1 MTSFSLRPEDYDA
14 ARLERH
20 CGGPVWAVVPARAA
34 LLVHDL
40 QPHYLRTLSR
50 AGRRHLLARVV
61 EVVNWADGHGVPV
74 LASGPRPAAD
84 LAQRGLLGACW
95 GMGLSPKQA
104 ARIALPR
111 LGAPDVTRI
120 AKRAY
125 SAFYATDLEAE
136 LRRRG
141 RDQLVVVGIYASHG
155 ILATS
160 VDAISRDIQVFVPFD
175 ATADYTAYRH
185 AAALDL
191 MGTMSARVLAV
202 DDLPGDPDDTL

>member
-1 MTSFSLRPEDYDA
+1 MTSLSLQAEDYDV

-20 CGGPVWAVVPARAA
+20 CGGPLWAVAPERAA

-40 QPHYLRTLSR
+40 QPHYLRTLSGT
-50 AGRRHLLARVV
+50 GRRHLLDRVV
-61 EVVNWADGHGVPV
+61 EVLNWADGHGVPV
-74 LASGPRPAAD
+74 LASGPRPADD
-84 LAQRGLLGACW
+84 LAQRGLLGSCW
-95 GMGLSPKQA
+95 GMGLSARQA
-104 ARIALPR
+104 DRVALPR
-111 LGAPDVTRI
+111 LAAPDVTRI

-125 SAFYATDLEAE
+125 SAFYASDLEAE

-141 RDQLVVVGIYASHG
+141 CDQLVVVGVFASHG

-175 ATADYTAYRH
+175 ATGDYTAHRH

-191 MGTMSARVLAV
+191 MGTMSARVLSVA
-202 DDLPGDPDDTL
+202 DLPRDPDDC